1 MSKESLL
8 VEIFT
13 EELPPKVLRNLSEV
27 FAKEI
32 VRGLIKTNLL
42 EGVSSDLEAQS
53 KYTPYATPRRL
64 AVIVKDVLDVGPEQ
78 AFTEKLMPVKIGLDS
93 EGNAT
98 PALVK
103 KLESKGLSGI
113 PVSELKIES
122 DGKQDYLFVSGINA
136 GRSLKAD
143 LQAILDHAIESLPI
157 PKMMRYQL
165 ADGNTS
171 VRFVRPVHG
180 LVAMHGSA
188 VIDTTA
194 FGINSTNVSHGHRFM
209 GRYSFEINSADTY
222 EKQLLEEGMV
232 VANYK
237 ERKSYISSKL
247 ESMSSELGLNIG
259 DGEEVENLI
268 EEVTSLVEYPEIY
281 VGEFEEKY
289 LEVPSECLILTMRL
303 NQKYFPLFKSNGNLS
318 NKFLIVSNMKVAD
331 PSNIIEGNQRVVRPR
346 LADAEFFFETDK
358 KTSLEQ
364 MLEPLKNVVYHNK
377 IGTQFER
384 VARLQKIADYIAS
397 QLSSNPELAIRAALL
412 AKADLSS
419 NMVGEFPELQGIMG
433 SHYAKLQGEP
443 ESVSE
448 AIADQYKIRF
458 DKEFT
463 EESSI
468 SISLYIADRVETLM
482 GIWGIGLAPTGE
494 RDPYG
499 LRRAALGII
508 SAFEALTNTDK
519 SSSLSLREILLFTQ
533 SLFDDIPQT
542 TAYEVEDFIYD
553 RLKNQLYNSYSKPLV
568 DSVLANRGPITEVIP
583 KIEAVKE
590 FSAAPEAESL
600 SAANKRIGN
609 ILKKIDYVIPQI
621 DTNIFAAPAEIDLY
635 KDFHEIKDN
644 LREAF
649 EAQRYKEVFLMLS
662 KLKTPVDKFFEDV
675 MVMDEN
681 IATRNNRLAL
691 LTELHEHMNL
701 VADISLLAS

>member
-13 EELPPKVLRNLSEV
+13 EELPPKALRNLSEV

-103 KLESKGLSGI
+103 KLGSKGLSGI

-165 ADGNTS
+165 ADGKTS

-232 VANYK
+232 VANYN

-247 ESMSSELGLNIG
+247 ESMSSELRLNIG
-259 DGEEVENLI
+259 AGEEVENLI

-681 IATRNNRLAL
+681 IVTRNNRLAL

>member
-13 EELPPKVLRNLSEV
+13 EELPPKALRNLSEV

-42 EGVSSDLEAQS
+42 EGVSSDIEAQS

-78 AFTEKLMPVKIGLDS
+78 AFTEKLMPVKVGLDS

-165 ADGNTS
+165 ADGKTS

-188 VIDTTA
+188 VIDITA

-232 VANYK
+232 VANYN

-259 DGEEVENLI
+259 TGEEVENLI

-463 EESSI
+463 EDSSI
-468 SISLYIADRVETLM
+468 SISLYIADRVETLI

-519 SSSLSLREILLFTQ
+519 SSSLSLKDLLLFTQ

>member
-13 EELPPKVLRNLSEV
+13 EELPPKALRNLSEV

-165 ADGNTS
+165 ADGKTS

-180 LVAMHGSA
+180 LVAKHGSA

-259 DGEEVENLI
+259 YGEEVENLI

-443 ESVSE
+443 DSVSE
-448 AIADQYKIRF
+448 SIADQYKIRF

-482 GIWGIGLAPTGE
+482 GIWGIGLAPNGE

-609 ILKKIDYVIPQI
+609 ILKKIDYAIPQI

-649 EAQRYKEVFLMLS
+649 EARRYKEVFLMLS

-681 IATRNNRLAL
+681 IVTRNNRLAL

>member
-13 EELPPKVLRNLSEV
+13 EELPPKALRNLSEV

-165 ADGNTS
+165 ADGKTS

-209 GRYSFEINSADTY
+209 GKYSFEINSSDTY

-681 IATRNNRLAL
+681 IVTRNNRLAL

>member
-13 EELPPKVLRNLSEV
+13 EELPPKALRNLSEV

-165 ADGNTS
+165 ADGKTS

-188 VIDTTA
+188 VIDTNA

-232 VANYK
+232 VANYN

-259 DGEEVENLI
+259 AGEEVENLI

-482 GIWGIGLAPTGE
+482 GIWGIGLAPNGE

-519 SSSLSLREILLFTQ
+519 SSSLSIREILLFTQ

-609 ILKKIDYVIPQI
+609 ILKKIDYAIPQI

-649 EAQRYKEVFLMLS
+649 EARRYKEVFLMLS

>member
-13 EELPPKVLRNLSEV
+13 EELPPKALRNLSEV

-165 ADGNTS
+165 ADGKTS

-681 IATRNNRLAL
+681 IVTRNNRLAL

>member
-281 VGEFEEKY
+281 VGEFEDKY